1 MDNIT
6 IIAAASIISAGLTM
20 GIGAVGPGMGQGR
33 AVAAALSSLAQQP
46 DASATI
52 TRTLFVGLAMIESTA
67 IYCFV
72 VSMILIFA
80 NPFWNSVLAHA
91 TGKCPVLIDWFTVG
105 AQALN

>member
-1 MDNIT
+1 MDNMT
-6 IIAAASIISAGLTM
+6 LIAVASIATAGLTT
-20 GIGAVGPGMGQGR
+20 GIGCMCPAIGEGR
-33 AVAAALSSLAQQP
+33 AVASALTSLAQQP

-80 NPFWNSVLAHA
+80 NPFWNHVI
-91 TGKCPVLIDWFTVG
+91 T
-105 AQALN
+105 QAASK

>member
-1 MDNIT
+1 MDSLTWIAVVSIVMAGIT
-6 IIAAASIISAGLTM
+6 TGFGML
-20 GIGAVGPGMGQGR
+20 GPALAEGR
-33 AVAAALSSLAQQP
+33 AVAVALTSLAQQP

-80 NPFWNSVLAHA
+80 NPFWSAALAA
-91 TGKCPVLIDWFTVG
+91 AAQTAGK
-105 AQALN
+105 

>member
-1 MDNIT
+1 MDST
-6 IIAAASIISAGLTM
+6 TAIAVISIIMAGFTT
-20 GIGAVGPGMGQGR
+20 GIGTMFPAIAEGK

-80 NPFWNSVLAHA
+80 NPFWNHI
-91 TGKCPVLIDWFTVG
+91 IDK
-105 AQALN
+105 

>member
-6 IIAAASIISAGLTM
+6 LIAVASICTAGFTTS
-20 GIGAVGPGMGQGR
+20 IGCMFP
-33 AVAAALSSLAQQP
+33 ALSEGRSVATALTSLAQQP

-80 NPFWNSVLAHA
+80 NPFWNHM
-91 TGKCPVLIDWFTVG
+91 I
-105 AQALN
+105 AQAPGK